1 MKQNFSHEV
10 SIRVGQYHYQPI
22 PKSQQLHNT
31 EVHCSLIGHVISIC
45 PGTASCGSH
54 AETWLTEKP
63 LSGTFWSLCLRKSK
77 LHKGSQHHC
86 SSLEVTVLA
95 SLSQEQV
102 RGPFPTHHKRAKKHC
117 PSGAESW
124 IESACL
130 THCRCYL
137 ESFCILEGK
146 KKSFKILCSS
156 DSCLLHIPVHMRT
169 ILNMIRCVCQRKFGK
184 QEHRFLRWLCSTF
197 HSAHSSQTSVLSFLY
212 AIMQRST
219 ECQAGSSEPAHSLT
233 VFWRDSPRRSTTHCD
248 RRIRYPKSQ
257 NRTHPS
263 CVVQETSQR
272 KLNVL
277 QGGGHNTFSAFLFH
291 LLPQA
296 WFVIFI

>member
-1 MKQNFSHEV
+1 MLFSCWD
-10 SIRVGQYHYQPI
+10 
-22 PKSQQLHNT
+22 L
-31 EVHCSLIGHVISIC
+31 
-45 PGTASCGSH
+45 AD
-54 AETWLTEKP
+54 
-63 LSGTFWSLCLRKSK
+63 RKAAIWNI
-77 LHKGSQHHC
+77 L
-86 SSLEVTVLA
+86 VTVSEEKQAPQGLPA
-95 SLSQEQV
+95 SLLQS
-102 RGPFPTHHKRAKKHC
+102 GSDCSCISFIGTSKRAFSYPPQEGQKALSQWSRKLDRVSMPYSLPVLPGKFLHFRGEKKVLQDSMFFRLLSFAHSC
-117 PSGAESW
+117 PHEND
-124 IESACL
+124 
-130 THCRCYL
+130 
-137 ESFCILEGK
+137 
-146 KKSFKILCSS
+146 FKYDKMCMSKEIWE
-156 DSCLLHIPVHMRT
+156 IGT
-169 ILNMIRCVCQRKFGK
+169 EI
-184 QEHRFLRWLCSTF
+184 LRWLCSTF

-219 ECQAGSSEPAHSLT
+219 ECQAGSSGPAHSLT